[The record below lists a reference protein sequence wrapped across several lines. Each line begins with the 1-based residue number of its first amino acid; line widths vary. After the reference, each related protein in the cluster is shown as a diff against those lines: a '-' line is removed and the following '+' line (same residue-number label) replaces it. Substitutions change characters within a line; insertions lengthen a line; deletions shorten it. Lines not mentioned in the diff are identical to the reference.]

1 MFLFLLSF
9 MDTEV
14 SNSALVQWLER
25 RNHNPNVVGS
35 TPTLATRVLLLLQ
48 RPLGVLALKGIS
60 FVYIE
65 YHYRFLYLH
74 KKISFP
80 QACFLIRRYTSSV
93 LLCVY
98 ANMHFSRPLR
108 FLALSHN

>member
-1 MFLFLLSF
+1 MPFL
-9 MDTEV
+9 
-14 SNSALVQWLER
+14 NSALVQWLER

-48 RPLGVLALKGIS
+48 RPLGAFAPLGVLALKGVL

-93 LLCVY
+93 LLRVY

>member
-1 MFLFLLSF
+1 MPFL
-9 MDTEV
+9 
-14 SNSALVQWLER
+14 NSALVQWLER

-93 LLCVY
+93 LLRVY